1 MHHHNNGNG
10 NTHLVPELNAGNA
23 FRTGIIINV
32 IFIAVEIFYGFLSN
46 SMALISDAGH
56 NLSDVLALS
65 FSWIAVLLSQRK
77 PTQKFTYGL
86 RRSTILVA
94 LLNSVL
100 LLGAVIFII
109 YENIMRINKP
119 VEIDSGN
126 IIIVAAAGI
135 AVNGF
140 TAWLFMKDRHDLNIR
155 SAFLHF
161 VADTLVSLGVVVA
174 GIIMRLTGL
183 PWIDS
188 FVSLAIVIVILYSSY
203 NLLIESLNLALD
215 AVPANINI
223 IAVRQFLLSLPEVA
237 DVHDLHI
244 WAMSTTE
251 NALTAHLT
259 TTRQTD
265 MTFMNFVTSE
275 LQQRFG
281 LGHTTI
287 QIEYGQP
294 GSDCNTNCL

>member
-1 MHHHNNGNG
+1 M
-10 NTHLVPELNAGNA
+10 PALNAGNA

-32 IFIAVEIFYGFLSN
+32 VFIAVEIFYGFISN
-46 SMALISDAGH
+46 SMALVSDAGH
-56 NLSDVLALS
+56 NLSDVLALA

-77 PTQKFTYGL
+77 PTQKYTYGL

-100 LLGAVIFII
+100 LLGAVIIII
-109 YENIMRINKP
+109 YENILRINKP

-140 TAWLFMKDRHDLNIR
+140 TAWLFMKGRNDLNIR

-174 GIIMRLTGL
+174 GIIMKLTGL
-183 PWIDS
+183 HWIDS

-203 NLLIESLNLALD
+203 KLLIESLNLALD
-215 AVPANINI
+215 AVPANIDL

-259 TTRQTD
+259 TTRPTD
-265 MTFMNFVTSE
+265 MSFMNFVTSE

>member
-1 MHHHNNGNG
+1 
-10 NTHLVPELNAGNA
+10 VPELNAGNA

-32 IFIAVEIFYGFLSN
+32 AFIAVEIFYGFVSN
-46 SMALISDAGH
+46 SMALVSDAGH
-56 NLSDVLALS
+56 NLSDVLALT
-65 FSWIAVLLSQRK
+65 FSWIAVLLSQRR
-77 PTQKFTYGL
+77 PTDKFTYGL

-100 LLGAVIFII
+100 LLGAVIFIV
-109 YENIMRINKP
+109 YENILRINKP
-119 VEIDSGN
+119 VEIASGN
-126 IIIVAAAGI
+126 IIIVASAGI
-135 AVNGF
+135 VVNGF
-140 TAWLFMKDRHDLNIR
+140 TAWLFIKGRKDLNIR

-174 GIIMRLTGL
+174 GIIMKLTGL
-183 PWIDS
+183 HWIDS
-188 FVSLAIVIVILYSSY
+188 FVSLAIVFVILYSSY
-203 NLLIESLNLALD
+203 KLLIESLNLALD
-215 AVPANINI
+215 AVPADINI
-223 IAVRQFLLSLPEVA
+223 IAVRKFLLSLPEVA

-259 TTRQTD
+259 TTVPTD
-265 MTFMNFVTSE
+265 MTFMNFVTSQ
-275 LQQRFG
+275 LKQRFG

-294 GSDCNTNCL
+294 GSDCNTNCC